1 MQRKH
6 LEAMLAMT
14 EDGQEVRFG
23 RTIVVMWKDGHRREW
38 KVSPH
43 GRKDLDR
50 DCYMLNAPE
59 IRDAL
64 GVES

>member
-6 LEAMLAMT
+6 LEAMLTMT

-23 RTIVVMWKDGHRREW
+23 RTLVTMWKDGRRREW
-38 KVSPH
+38 KVSPY

-59 IRDAL
+59 ILDAL